1 MNSYA
6 LYGMELA
13 PTTKTSTGASSSSLA
28 SKAHGILD
36 CGATAS
42 AAPEVS
48 AQELVKAGLS
58 HDRQATVNIL
68 SAQRSYSRFGNG
80 KWGRA
85 RYKLEIC
92 SDVSGQ
98 KKTFSLHAL
107 PNPIEFYQPN
117 FDKSQLVPIL
127 IGMDH
132 LGPHGCQMLVD
143 FGSGLAMDGVDD
155 NPEVYQLP
163 VNPKKHCMYDILYHL
178 TRGQARAEG
187 HAQVNVVVVETDP
200 LSVQPVLQFRPLD
213 FYTTQ
218 QSCSSSSFA
227 SSPLKHDREELLRKL
242 FRCGHTMAQMGTSAN
257 KQVVE
262 APAST
267 SVIGNGDFVPE
278 PDSSGRSGG
287 AEQHQVQCDGQATC
301 SSVGP
306 RANDVLRPSRST
318 CFSNDM
324 AVPREACG
332 GKPSGQS
339 TRRLGQLR
347 DLCPPSVV
355 PTTEGISFQPHCG
368 PQCSDGAK
376 GLDAAPADASWCTSN
391 GRDCESHV
399 GQDHRRGEV
408 EHQGAVLAGNAQCRE
423 LQEGSKVQGS
433 PKECGEEVGCHQG
446 LHDGPELSGDQ
457 SFWQQLSD
465 VYGFG
470 MMWTRRAVM
479 WMTSTELV
487 TPTMQNGM
495 KFAGK

>member
-1 MNSYA
+1 
-6 LYGMELA
+6 MELA
-13 PTTKTSTGASSSSLA
+13 STTKTSTGASSSSLA
-28 SKAHGILD
+28 SKAHGMLD

-68 SAQRSYSRFGNG
+68 SAQRSYFRFGNG

-132 LGPHGCQMLVD
+132 LGAHGCQMLVD

-155 NPEVYQLP
+155 NPDVYQLP
-163 VNPKKHCMYDILYHL
+163 VNPKKHRMYDILYHL

-187 HAQVNVVVVETDP
+187 HAQVNVVVEADP
-200 LSVQPVLQFRPLD
+200 LSVQSVLQFRPLD

-227 SSPLKHDREELLRKL
+227 SSPLKHEREELLRKL
-242 FRCGHTMAQMGTSAN
+242 FRCGHNMAQMGNSAN

-287 AEQHQVQCDGQATC
+287 AEQHQVQCDGQAKC

-306 RANDVLRPSRST
+306 KANDVLPSRST

-324 AVPREACG
+324 AV
-332 GKPSGQS
+332 
-339 TRRLGQLR
+339 
-347 DLCPPSVV
+347 
-355 PTTEGISFQPHCG
+355 H
-368 PQCSDGAK
+368 GA
-376 GLDAAPADASWCTSN
+376 
-391 GRDCESHV
+391 
-399 GQDHRRGEV
+399 
-408 EHQGAVLAGNAQCRE
+408 
-423 LQEGSKVQGS
+423 
-433 PKECGEEVGCHQG
+433 
-446 LHDGPELSGDQ
+446 
-457 SFWQQLSD
+457 
-465 VYGFG
+465 
-470 MMWTRRAVM
+470 
-479 WMTSTELV
+479 
-487 TPTMQNGM
+487 
-495 KFAGK
+495 